1 VNGETPRTEL
11 LPVDALK
18 GKRLGIS
25 VSDSPDLDRLG
36 LTETHF
42 RMTLGELART
52 VVNAGGD
59 LYYGGHLQPEG
70 ITAFLIDELHRYGRR
85 DRPIKVC
92 LAWTVHRRM
101 SAEQIA
107 EQKEFVGL
115 FGEIHFL
122 APDGTRLDGPAAG
135 ALQED
140 FPPEERAAALTGLR
154 KYMTENSDA
163 RIVIGGKRA
172 GFEGKMPGIVEEV
185 LLSLERRQPVYLS
198 GGFGGATLDIIRA
211 LRPEL
216 SEWFPPQAGTP
227 DADARLIEG
236 LRRIHGIAK
245 ERDWD
250 GFLNGLNDDENR
262 LLAASYRPSEVAAIV
277 GRGLGRLLPEQE
289 NRA

>member
-1 VNGETPRTEL
+1 MNGETPRTEL
-11 LPVDALK
+11 LPADALK

-52 VVNAGGD
+52 VVIAGGD

-85 DRPIKVC
+85 DRPLKVC
-92 LAWTVHRRM
+92 LAWPVHRRM

-107 EQKEFVGL
+107 EQNEFLGL

-122 APDGTRLDGPAAG
+122 APDGNRLDGPAAG
-135 ALQED
+135 APQEA
-140 FPPEERAAALTGLR
+140 FLPEEQATALTGLR
-154 KYMTENSDA
+154 EYMTGNTDA

-172 GFEGKMPGIVEEV
+172 DFEGRMPGIVEEV

-211 LRPEL
+211 LRPNL
-216 SEWFPPQAGTP
+216 SEWLPPHADTP
-227 DADARLIEG
+227 EDDARLTEG
-236 LRRIHGIAK
+236 LGRIGEVAIEK
-245 ERDWD
+245 GWD
-250 GFLNGLNDDENR
+250 GFANGLSDNENR
-262 LLAASYRPSEVAAIV
+262 LLAASYRPSEISALV
-277 GRGLGRLLPEQE
+277 GRGLGKLLPE
-289 NRA
+289 

>member
-1 VNGETPRTEL
+1 MNGETPRTEL
-11 LPVDALK
+11 LPADALK

-52 VVNAGGD
+52 VVIAGGD

-85 DRPIKVC
+85 DRPLKVC

-107 EQKEFVGL
+107 EQNEFLGL

-122 APDGTRLDGPAAG
+122 APDGKRLDGPVEG
-135 ALQED
+135 AQQED
-140 FPPEERAAALTGLR
+140 FPAEERAAALTGLR
-154 KYMTENSDA
+154 EYMTGNTSA
-163 RIVIGGKRA
+163 RIVVGGKRA

-198 GGFGGATLDIIRA
+198 GGFGGVTLDIIRT
-211 LRPEL
+211 LRPEFT
-216 SEWFPPQAGTP
+216 EWLPQEAGAP
-227 DADARLIEG
+227 EADPRLTEG
-236 LRRIHGIAK
+236 LGRLNQVAVEKG
-245 ERDWD
+245 WD
-250 GFLNGLNDDENR
+250 GFTNSLSDDENR
-262 LLAASYRPSEVAAIV
+262 LLAASYRPSEISALV
-277 GRGLGRLLPEQE
+277 GRGLGKLLPE
-289 NRA
+289 

>member
-1 VNGETPRTEL
+1 MNGETARTEL
-11 LPVDALK
+11 LPADALK

-52 VVNAGGD
+52 VVIAGGD

-85 DRPIKVC
+85 DRPLKVC

-101 SAEQIA
+101 SVKQIA
-107 EQKEFVGL
+107 EQNEFLGL

-122 APDGTRLDGPAAG
+122 APDGNRLDSPTAG
-135 ALQED
+135 APQEA
-140 FPPEERAAALTGLR
+140 FPLEERATALTGLR
-154 KYMTENSDA
+154 EYMTENSDA

-172 GFEGKMPGIVEEV
+172 GFEGRMPGIVEEV

-211 LRPEL
+211 LRPDL

-227 DADARLIEG
+227 DADVRLIEG
-236 LRRIHGIAK
+236 LSRISEVAK
-245 ERDWD
+245 ERDWN
-250 GFLNGLNDDENR
+250 GFANGLTDDENR
-262 LLAASYRPSEVAAIV
+262 LLAASYRPSEVSAIV
-277 GRGLGRLLPEQE
+277 GKGLGRLLPEKANQ
-289 NRA
+289 A